1 MVSNSASRFQD
12 SEFAGSRGAMTSP
25 VTGLA
30 PLTGRDH
37 EVDLL
42 KDRWEQAG
50 EGMGQVVL
58 LIGEPGLGK
67 SRLVNTLK
75 EHVLGQAVEGEV
87 DSPVIEWR
95 CSPHFQNSGLR
106 PAIDFYERALD
117 FGPDEPAPAR
127 FDRLLRRLE
136 AYELAQPES
145 VPFWASLLGLPA
157 TDHFPTP
164 ALPPNRQREETFR
177 VMLEWLHRRAARKPV
192 LFIVEDL
199 HWVDAST
206 LEFLG
211 QFLAEGLHDRILTL
225 LTFRPEF
232 KTPWPAVAHQTSL
245 ALNRLTRRQIGELL
259 SKNADGPLP
268 QELIQQ
274 IYERTRG
281 VPLFVEEVARM
292 LRESRQL
299 DRERKSTERDGSGPA
314 IPSSLRDLVLGRLN
328 NMTKNPEV
336 AQIAATLGREFAYEV
351 LAAVTTIGDATLQN
365 ELETLV
371 RSEILYQKG
380 CPPRATYMFKHALL
394 EGALHEAL
402 AEEKRRQFHRQIA
415 LALESRFP
423 ETALSL
429 PELLAHHFTE
439 AGLTQNAID
448 YWLKAGQRSIDR
460 SAFAEAIG
468 HLTQGLALV
477 GTLEESRGRDMQE
490 LQFLMR
496 LAPAYI
502 AARGYAAPEA
512 GPVLLRARELC
523 QRLGDSQHQFG
534 VMLGMWEWHIVRGD
548 LRTCVE
554 QADEGMAIARSLSDP
569 GVMMEALFM
578 PAVTMF
584 YRAEFA
590 GSRDHCET
598 ALANYDDRDRTKFW
612 TAHTGHDSG
621 VTHRCYLALDL
632 WHLGYPDQ
640 ALALARDVC
649 ELARSIGHGFSR
661 AHAVDFVA
669 FLCHYCRLGA
679 ELKTRADEEMA
690 IATDQGFPFWHALGT
705 LHKGAGMLLDGQPRE
720 ALALLKK
727 GFAAFR
733 ASGAEIRVP
742 AYLAMLGEA
751 HTHLG
756 EFEAAHKALEEGVAV
771 AKKNDDRCHEAELH
785 RLRGELILAEFPER
799 VVEAE
804 GYFRRAIETAQRHK
818 SKGWE
823 LRATTSLAR
832 LWYRQGRAG
841 EARTV
846 LAAIHGTYTEGFT
859 TPDVLDAK
867 AMLDTVDNE
876 RMRDD
881 IAAGVKY
888 VLECIPPPLQGPVS
902 IGWRY
907 IPSLNLG
914 GDMIGYHWIDDDHLA
929 LYLIDV
935 TGHGIDSALLSVTI
949 ANLLRSGSLPGAD
962 MRRPDQ
968 VLAKLNDAF
977 PGDMHGGKFFTTW
990 YGVYQPS
997 SRVLTWAG
1005 GGHHPALLL
1014 GAREPSSL
1022 ASTGPMIGV
1031 FRGAEFSCESCR
1043 VDADARLL
1051 IFSDGVFEIVRDDRV
1066 VWNLEG
1072 CLEYLATHGAS
1083 NTGNMPL
1090 MDQLLAHVQTLRGAT
1105 QLDDDFSIIDARFR

>member
-1 MVSNSASRFQD
+1 MVSNGASQSQEGQF
-12 SEFAGSRGAMTSP
+12 FGSRAAIKP
-25 VTGLA
+25 RVTGLA
-30 PLTGRDH
+30 PLTGRNH

-42 KDRWEQAG
+42 KDRWEQAE

-75 EHVLGQAVEGEV
+75 EHVLGQTVEGEV
-87 DSPVIEWR
+87 DAPVIEWR
-95 CSPHFQNSGLR
+95 CSPHFQNTGLR

-117 FGPDEPAPAR
+117 FGPDDPAAVR
-127 FDRLLRRLE
+127 FDRLVQRLE

-157 TDHFPTP
+157 TDRFPMPSLP
-164 ALPPNRQREETFR
+164 AIRQREETFR
-177 VMLEWLHRRAARKPV
+177 VMLEWLHRRAARRPI
-192 LFIVEDL
+192 LFVVEDL

-245 ALNRLTRRQIGELL
+245 ALNRLTRRQVGELL

-268 QELIQQ
+268 QQLIQQ
-274 IYERTRG
+274 IHERTGG

-299 DRERKSTERDGSGPA
+299 DQEGKSAERDDSGPA

-402 AEEKRRQFHRQIA
+402 AEEKRQQFHRQIA
-415 LALESRFP
+415 QALESRFP

-429 PELLAHHFTE
+429 PELLAHHFTG

-477 GTLEESRGRDMQE
+477 ETLETSRGRDMQE

-502 AARGYAAPEA
+502 SARGYAAPEA

-523 QRLGDSQHQFG
+523 QSIGDALHQFG

-548 LRTCVE
+548 LRICLQ
-554 QADEGMAIARSLSDP
+554 QADEGMAIAHSLRDP

-590 GSRDHCET
+590 GSRAHCET
-598 ALANYDDRDRTKFW
+598 ALANYDDRERTKFW
-612 TAHTGHDSG
+612 TAHTGHDAG

-640 ALALARDVC
+640 ALALARETCD
-649 ELARSIGHGFSR
+649 LARSIGHGFSR
-661 AHAVDFVA
+661 AHAVDFAA
-669 FLCHYCRLGA
+669 FLCHYCRLSA
-679 ELKTRADEEMA
+679 ELQSRADEETA
-690 IATDQGFPFWHALGT
+690 IATDQGFPFWHALGM
-705 LHKGAGMLLDGQPRE
+705 LHKGCGMLLDGQPKE
-720 ALALLKK
+720 ALVLLKK

-742 AYLAMLGEA
+742 SYLAMLGDA
-751 HTHLG
+751 YTQLG
-756 EFEAAHKALEEGVAV
+756 QFDAAHQALEEGMAV
-771 AKKNDDRCHEAELH
+771 AEKNDDRSHEAELQ
-785 RLRGELILAEFPER
+785 RLRGELILAQSPGR
-799 VVEAE
+799 TADAE
-804 GYFRRAIETAQRHK
+804 GYFQRAIETARRQR
-818 SKGWE
+818 SRGWE

-832 LWYRQGRAG
+832 LWYGQDRRT

-846 LAAIHGTYTEGFT
+846 LAAVYGTYTEGLT
-859 TPDVLDAK
+859 TPDLLDAK
-867 AMLDTVDNE
+867 AMLDTLDNE
-876 RMRDD
+876 RMRND
-881 IAAGVKY
+881 IAAGIKY
-888 VLECIPPPLQGPVS
+888 VLECIPPPLEGRVS

-914 GDMIGYHWIDDDHLA
+914 GDMIGYNWIDDDHLA

-935 TGHGIDSALLSVTI
+935 TGHGMDSALLSVTI
-949 ANLLRSGSLPGAD
+949 ANILRSGSLPGAD

-977 PGDMHGGKFFTTW
+977 PGDMHGGRFFTTW

-997 SRVLTWAG
+997 VRELTWSG

-1014 GAREPSSL
+1014 GGREPTNL
-1022 ASTGPMIGV
+1022 LSTGPMMGV
-1031 FRGAEFSCESCR
+1031 FRDVNFPGESCP

-1066 VWNLEG
+1066 VWDLTG
-1072 CLEYLATHGAS
+1072 CLEYLATYGAS
-1083 NTGNMPL
+1083 NTGNISL
-1090 MDQLLAHVQTLRGAT
+1090 MDQLLAHVRDLRGAT
-1105 QLDDDFSIIDARFR
+1105 QFDDDFSIIDVRFR